1 MDAPIRFLSTQDG
14 VRIAYCSHGD
24 GSPLVFVRGWISHLE
39 LMWGLPTF
47 RSYFEALAGH
57 FRLVRYDARGNGL
70 SDQKIP
76 EIDFEGLILDL
87 EAVIDELALT
97 DVTLYGTTFG
107 GPIAIAYAARH
118 PERVARLVLDSTYAR
133 GEDIAGPEQRA
144 AIISTLAKLRTLPEA
159 AFYMF
164 SHLDHPEPDEDYH
177 RRVERSRQAISG
189 EVAAHLYSLGYNVD
203 VSPLLAE
210 IRVPTLVIHR
220 RGARSIPFELGR
232 KLAAHLPN
240 AQFVPLEG
248 TALNLW
254 EGDAAA
260 ALAAIGDFL
269 GVQLELATKVLPDEG
284 QPPLMILFTDIEG
297 STTLTQRLG
306 DAKAQELLRAHNT
319 IVRDALT
326 AHGGSEI
333 KHTGDGIMA
342 SFPSASRSLEC
353 AITIQRSF
361 ARRNLEDPDSP
372 ILVRIGLNAGEPVR
386 EEDDLFGTA
395 VQLAARIRDRAQAG
409 QILASDVVRQLV
421 AGKGFLFAEQGETE
435 LRGFED
441 LVRLYEVRWAE

>member
-1 MDAPIRFLSTQDG
+1 MHPPIRFLTTKDG
-14 VRIAYCSHGD
+14 IRIAYCTHGR

-39 LMWGLPTF
+39 RLWEDPAF
-47 RSYFEALAGH
+47 RSYFETLARH
-57 FRLVRYDARGNGL
+57 YLLVRYDARGNGL
-70 SDQKIP
+70 SQRKVPKVDLKA
-76 EIDFEGLILDL
+76 LTLDL
-87 EAVIDELALT
+87 EAIIDELALT
-97 DVTLYGTTFG
+97 DVILYGASFG
-107 GPIAIAYAARH
+107 GPIAISYAARR
-118 PERVARLVLDSTYAR
+118 PERVAKLILEGTYAR
-133 GEDIAGPEQRA
+133 GQEITSPERQASIIATMRE
-144 AIISTLAKLRTLPEA
+144 LPEA
-159 AFYMF
+159 GFLLL
-164 SHLDHPEPDEDYH
+164 SHYTHPEPQQAPY
-177 RRVERSRQAISG
+177 RQPERAQQLISSTM
-189 EVAAHLYSLGYNVD
+189 AAQLYALGYRID
-203 VSPLLAE
+203 VSALLA
-210 IRVPTLVIHR
+210 RVQAPTLVLHR
-220 RGARSIPFELGR
+220 RKSWAIPFQLGLDVASGIPGAR
-232 KLAAHLPN
+232 
-240 AQFVPLEG
+240 FVALEG
-248 TALNLW
+248 TAHNLF
-254 EGDAAA
+254 EGDASA

-284 QPPLMILFTDIEG
+284 QAPLTILFTDMEG
-297 STTLTQRLG
+297 STSLTQRLG